1 MKKIKMPK
9 IGAKNAL
16 FGYFWVGIQKKYCD
30 I

>member
-9 IGAKNAL
+9 IGTKNAL
-16 FGYFWVGIQKKYCD
+16 FRYFWAGIQKRYCD